1 MRTLREIASDI
12 YDNWENVNYAAEPYL
27 DAMSD
32 LESVNDYYIHDSGKS
47 VVRYFLANASSWKG
61 DAARQIKKELKGML

>member
-12 YDNWENVNYAAEPYL
+12 YDDWEKVNYAAEPYL

-32 LESVNDYYIHDSGKS
+32 LESVNDSYFQDSGRS
-47 VVRYFLANASSWKG
+47 VVRYFLANASTWKG
-61 DAARQIKKELKGML
+61 DVAKQIKKELKGML